1 MNAMNEQKK
10 NFKLNE
16 EAKHKINDEYVN
28 PTHGAPQGY
37 PGYVLLRAGS
47 FGGISRFDAAFL
59 LLWLAAAIF
68 RFGFIVRAV
77 RLLCERLAEGPVNA
91 EAAR

>member
-1 MNAMNEQKK
+1 MRIRITASAVIR
-10 NFKLNE
+10 F
-16 EAKHKINDEYVN
+16 
-28 PTHGAPQGY
+28 APYILIQLTTGTF
-37 PGYVLLRAGS
+37 VKSLRAWS

>member
-1 MNAMNEQKK
+1 MRKSVKSLSYGFQSSLPS
-10 NFKLNE
+10 F
-16 EAKHKINDEYVN
+16 
-28 PTHGAPQGY
+28 PQAY
-37 PGYVLLRAGS
+37 PGYELLRAWS

>member
-28 PTHGAPQGY
+28 SFSRRIAGLSAGAGK
-37 PGYVLLRAGS
+37 RAWSVWQTG
-47 FGGISRFDAAFL
+47 
-59 LLWLAAAIF
+59 
-68 RFGFIVRAV
+68 
-77 RLLCERLAEGPVNA
+77 
-91 EAAR
+91 

>member
-1 MNAMNEQKK
+1 MEKQFFTGSQRSPYRILSGQKI
-10 NFKLNE
+10 LAE
-16 EAKHKINDEYVN
+16 PPVR
-28 PTHGAPQGY
+28 PLGQGF
-37 PGYVLLRAGS
+37 

-91 EAAR
+91 EVAR